1 MSKSPSLID
10 KALAFCAGK
19 FGGAQPV
26 GDAGIY
32 CVPDRTELI
41 RILQEE
47 GGESDPFL
55 TVAAVL
61 RQTIQLTSTSDEE
74 IAQVFGPEVGMVVAE
89 LTENVKFS
97 LATRKALRIL
107 VMPSL
112 SRKAKLVVLA
122 EIIETV
128 RQIGSKTAPKSWSLQ
143 QKQRGILEQAWIMLK
158 PGGLL
163 LYITCSVFP
172 EEGEDQAIWFAAGH
186 SNAVRLG
193 APGQILPTEVSD
205 GFYYALFKKNG
216 P

>member
-26 GDAGIY
+26 GDPGIY

-61 RQTIQLTSTSDEE
+61 RQTLQLTSTSDEE
-74 IAQVFGPEVGMVVAE
+74 IAQVFGPEVSMVVAE

-143 QKQRGILEQAWIMLK
+143 HKHDYFVWAEKAVSAMGNVN
-158 PGGLL
+158 PTLL
-163 LYITCSVFP
+163 AV
-172 EEGEDQAIWFAAGH
+172 FAAEIEN
-186 SNAVRLG
+186 SKLAVKSRTG
-193 APGQILPTEVSD
+193 SAKVV
-205 GFYYALFKKNG
+205 N
-216 P
+216 

>member
-1 MSKSPSLID
+1 MSKSPSIID

-26 GDAGIY
+26 GDTGAY

-55 TVAAVL
+55 TVVAVL
-61 RQTIQLTSTSDEE
+61 RQTLQLTGASDEE
-74 IAQVFGPEVGMVVAE
+74 IAQVFGPEVSMVVAE
-89 LTENVKFS
+89 LTEHSKFS

-128 RQIGSKTAPKSWSLQ
+128 RQIGSKTAPKSWSVQHKLDYFIWAE
-143 QKQRGILEQAWIMLK
+143 KAVAAMGNVN
-158 PGGLL
+158 PTLL
-163 LYITCSVFP
+163 AV
-172 EEGEDQAIWFAAGH
+172 FAAE
-186 SNAVRLG
+186 SENSKLAVSSRTG
-193 APGQILPTEVSD
+193 SAKV
-205 GFYYALFKKNG
+205 AN
-216 P
+216 

>member
-26 GDAGIY
+26 GDPGIY

-61 RQTIQLTSTSDEE
+61 RQTLQLTSTSDEE
-74 IAQVFGPEVGMVVAE
+74 IAQVFGPEVSMVVAE

-128 RQIGSKTAPKSWSLQ
+128 RQIGSKTAPKNWSLQ
-143 QKQRGILEQAWIMLK
+143 HKQDYFVWAEKAVSAMGNVN
-158 PGGLL
+158 PTLL
-163 LYITCSVFP
+163 AV
-172 EEGEDQAIWFAAGH
+172 FAAEIEN
-186 SNAVRLG
+186 SKLAVKSRTG
-193 APGQILPTEVSD
+193 SAKVV
-205 GFYYALFKKNG
+205 N
-216 P
+216 

>member
-26 GDAGIY
+26 GDAGTY

-61 RQTIQLTSTSDEE
+61 RQTIQLTTTSDEE
-74 IAQVFGPEVGMVVAE
+74 IAQAFGPEVSMVVAE
-89 LTENVKFS
+89 LTENSKFS

-128 RQIGSKTAPKSWSLQ
+128 RQIGSKTAPSSWSLQ
-143 QKQRGILEQAWIMLK
+143 HKKNYFIWAEKAVKAMGNVN
-158 PGGLL
+158 PTLL
-163 LYITCSVFP
+163 AV
-172 EEGEDQAIWFAAGH
+172 FAAEVEN
-186 SNAVRLG
+186 SKLAVSSRTG
-193 APGQILPTEVSD
+193 SAKV
-205 GFYYALFKKNG
+205 AN
-216 P
+216 

>member
-55 TVAAVL
+55 TVVAVL
-61 RQTIQLTSTSDEE
+61 RQTLQLTSASDEE
-74 IAQVFGPEVGMVVAE
+74 IAQVFGPEVSMVVAE
-89 LTENVKFS
+89 LTENAKFS

-128 RQIGSKTAPKSWSLQ
+128 RQIGSKTAPKSWSVQHKLDYFLWAE
-143 QKQRGILEQAWIMLK
+143 KAVTAMGNVN
-158 PGGLL
+158 PTLL
-163 LYITCSVFP
+163 AV
-172 EEGEDQAIWFAAGH
+172 FAAEIEN
-186 SNAVRLG
+186 SKLAVSSRTG
-193 APGQILPTEVSD
+193 SAKV
-205 GFYYALFKKNG
+205 AN
-216 P
+216 

>member
-1 MSKSPSLID
+1 MATMSKSTSLID

-26 GDAGIY
+26 GDAGAW

-55 TVAAVL
+55 TVAALL

-74 IAQVFGPEVGMVVAE
+74 IAQAFGPEVSMVVAE

-143 QKQRGILEQAWIMLK
+143 HKQDYFVWSEKAVAAMGNINPTLFA
-158 PGGLL
+158 
-163 LYITCSVFP
+163 V
-172 EEGEDQAIWFAAGH
+172 FAAEIEN
-186 SNAVRLG
+186 SKLAVKSRTG
-193 APGQILPTEVSD
+193 SAKVR
-205 GFYYALFKKNG
+205 N
-216 P
+216 